1 MSGFSLVESGKA
13 GESWDFYRQGVDGRQ
28 LSCDGGTLFFK
39 KSVKKCRGYPVNPKE
54 HGFRFIP

>member
-13 GESWDFYRQGVDGRQ
+13 GETWDFYRQGVDGRQ

-39 KSVKKCRGYPVNPKE
+39 KSVKNAEATP
-54 HGFRFIP
+54 